1 MKVSLN
7 DIRQAQSRI
16 APHIRKTPLMEATI
30 VAEPPTPARV
40 WLKLENLQ
48 VTGSFKARG
57 ATSKLLTLP
66 PDELAAGVV
75 TASGGNHGLATA
87 RAANMA
93 KVPATIYV
101 PENVAS
107 YKVDKLRAMGAKV
120 IVTGSVWNETNQ
132 FATAFAEE
140 TGAAYFHPFA
150 DPAVVAGQGSLA
162 LEILEERPGLT
173 AVLIAIGGGGLIT
186 GMAIALKALKP
197 TIRIIGVEPVGC
209 PTFHASIEAGHV
221 VPVEKVTT
229 RVATMACAETDP
241 EVFELSRSLIDE
253 VVLIEDEE
261 MVSAARFLW
270 SEFSL
275 AADLS
280 GAAAIAALRTRRV
293 AFSECDEVCA
303 LVCGAGTEGIPGGQ

>member
-1 MKVSLN
+1 
-7 DIRQAQSRI
+7 
-16 APHIRKTPLMEATI
+16 MEATI